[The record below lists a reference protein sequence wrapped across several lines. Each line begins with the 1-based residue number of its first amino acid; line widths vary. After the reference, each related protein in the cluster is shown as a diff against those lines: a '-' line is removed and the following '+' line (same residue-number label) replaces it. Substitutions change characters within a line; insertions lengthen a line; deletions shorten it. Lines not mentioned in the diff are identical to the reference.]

1 MLEVLFSDP
10 ASFVLLFGGLII
22 AIGLHEAAHCYM
34 ADYLGDPTP
43 RSMGRLTLNPITHLD
58 PIGTLFILLTN
69 FGWGKPAPFDP
80 YNLKNPRRD
89 MALIALAGPATNL
102 VIATIVAQIIR
113 ITALPGTVNQVLFL
127 LTVINV
133 NLALFNL
140 LPIPPLDG
148 SKIFL
153 RTNPWTNQN
162 NLMLLFLV
170 LLPIFGGHSIASLVI
185 SPISGFILNIL
196 V

>member
-1 MLEVLFSDP
+1 
-10 ASFVLLFGGLII
+10 
-22 AIGLHEAAHCYM
+22 
-34 ADYLGDPTP
+34 
-43 RSMGRLTLNPITHLD
+43 
-58 PIGTLFILLTN
+58 
-69 FGWGKPAPFDP
+69 
-80 YNLKNPRRD
+80 

-185 SPISGFILNIL
+185 SPVSNFVLNIL
-196 V
+196 L